1 MTTSKAEDLSNGRN
15 RNPLHQFVPITAW
28 LPAYQRGWLRPD
40 LIAGLAVWAM
50 TIPQALAYSSIAG
63 VPAQY
68 GLYTVPLAMI
78 AYAIFGTSRTL
89 SMGPESALA
98 IMSAAAIGAIAVQG
112 SEEYLTLTIA
122 LAFVIGVLFIIFG
135 LLRMGW
141 VANFMAN
148 PVLKGFLAGI
158 ALVVIAGEASKLI
171 GVSGTDGNFFQDVWG
186 IIVQLPQ
193 ANLVT
198 TVVGLSSLVL
208 LIVFKRFAP
217 KLPGAFIVVILAII
231 ASSIFDLVAAGVAIV
246 GEVESGIFP
255 LGLPDV
261 TLQALLRLVPG
272 ALGIVLVGYAQSYGM
287 AKEAVETTGEEL
299 DPNQELVAYGVS
311 NAASGFSSGF
321 VTGGSLSRTSL
332 TLASGGRT
340 QVPALLNAGLVILTL
355 LFLMPFF
362 QNLPSATLAAV
373 VIIAIS
379 ALIVPSYFRRLYR
392 VGRAEFW
399 YALIT
404 LLGVLL
410 FGIMEGVLLGVA
422 LSLFVLIRRV
432 TRPGTAIIG
441 RMPDKES
448 YRDIELYP
456 EAETVPG
463 LLIYRFDSALI
474 FSNAD
479 FFEKEIRRHIAE
491 QIAATGVPVQ
501 KVLVNAETM
510 NDIDTTGTDL
520 LTDLYESLEKD
531 DIELAFAKVKDPV
544 REVMRVS
551 GAEEAV
557 GADNFYPSV
566 SAGVR
571 AFLQRNE
578 DRS

>member
-1 MTTSKAEDLSNGRN
+1 MAAKAESLSTGRSKN
-15 RNPLHQFVPITAW
+15 LLHRYVPITVW
-28 LPAYQRGWLRPD
+28 LPAYQRGWLRTD

-50 TIPQALAYSSIAG
+50 TIPQALAYSGIAG

-68 GLYTVPLAMI
+68 ALYTVPLAMI

-98 IMSAAAIGAIAVQG
+98 IMSAAAVGALAVQG

-158 ALVVIAGEASKLI
+158 ALVVLAGESSKLL
-171 GVSGTDGNFFQDVWG
+171 GVSGTDGNFFQDVWA
-186 IIVQLPQ
+186 IIIQLPQ
-193 ANLVT
+193 ANPAT
-198 TVVGLSSLVL
+198 TVVGLTSLVL
-208 LIVFKRFAP
+208 LFAFKRFAP
-217 KLPGAFIVVILAII
+217 KLPGAFIVVILAIL
-231 ASSIFDLVAAGVAIV
+231 ASSIFDLYAAGVAIV

-255 LGLPDV
+255 LGLPAL
-261 TLQALLRLVPG
+261 TLQAFIRLVPG

-287 AKEAVETTGEEL
+287 AKEAADTTGEEL
-299 DPNQELVAYGVS
+299 DPDQELVAYGVS
-311 NAASGFSSGF
+311 NAASSFSSGF

-332 TLASGGRT
+332 TLGNGGRT
-340 QVPALLNAGLVILTL
+340 QVAALLNAGLVILTL

-362 QNLPSATLAAV
+362 ENLPSATLAAV

-392 VGRAEFW
+392 VSRPEFW

-404 LLGVLL
+404 LLGVLF
-410 FGIMEGVLLGVA
+410 FGIMQGVLLGVA
-422 LSLFVLIRRV
+422 VSLLVLIRRV
-432 TRPGTAIIG
+432 TRPGTAVIG

-479 FFEKEIRRHIAE
+479 FFEKEVRRHIAE
-491 QIAATGVPVQ
+491 QTAATGVPVQ
-501 KVLVNAETM
+501 RVLINAETM
-510 NDIDTTGTDL
+510 NDIDTTGTDHL
-520 LTDLYESLEKD
+520 IDLYESLEKD
-531 DIELAFAKVKDPV
+531 GIDLALAKVKDPV
-544 REVMRVS
+544 RDMMRRA
-551 GAEEAV
+551 GAEDAISAE
-557 GADNFYPSV
+557 NFHGSV
-566 SAGVR
+566 DEGVR
-571 AFLQRNE
+571 AFLNRKQ
-578 DRS
+578 DR

>member
-1 MTTSKAEDLSNGRN
+1 MATSKAEDQSNVRN
-15 RNPLHQFVPITAW
+15 RNLLHRYVPITDW
-28 LPAYQRGWLRPD
+28 LPKYQRSALRTD
-40 LIAGLAVWAM
+40 LIAGLAVWAL
-50 TIPQALAYSSIAG
+50 TIPQALAYAGIAG

-68 GLYTVPLAMI
+68 ALYTVPLAMI

-98 IMSAAAIGAIAVQG
+98 IMSAAAVGALATQG

-122 LAFVIGVLFIIFG
+122 LAFIIGVLFIIFG

-148 PVLKGFLAGI
+148 PVLKGLLAGI
-158 ALVVIAGEASKLI
+158 GLVVIAGEASKLI
-171 GVSGTDGNFFQDVWG
+171 GVSGSDGNFFQDLWA
-186 IIVQLPQ
+186 IIIQLPQ
-193 ANLVT
+193 ANPVT

-208 LIVFKRFAP
+208 LFAFKRFTP
-217 KLPGAFIVVILAII
+217 KLPGAFIVVILAIL

-246 GEVESGIFP
+246 GQVEAGIFP

-261 TLQALLRLVPG
+261 TLQVIIRLVPG

-287 AKEAVETTGEEL
+287 AKEAADTTGEEL
-299 DPNQELVAYGVS
+299 DPNQEMVAYGVS
-311 NAASGFSSGF
+311 NVASGFSSGF

-332 TLASGGRT
+332 TLGNGGRT
-340 QVPALLNAGLVILTL
+340 QVPALFNAGLVILTL

-362 QNLPSATLAAV
+362 ENLPNATLAAI
-373 VIIAIS
+373 VIMAMS
-379 ALIVPSYFRRLYR
+379 GLLVPSYFRRLFR
-392 VGRAEFW
+392 VSRTEFW

-422 LSLFVLIRRV
+422 VSLLVLIRRA

-441 RMPDKES
+441 RMPDKDS

-456 EAETVPG
+456 QAETVPG

-491 QIAATGVPVQ
+491 QTAATGVPVQ
-501 KVLVNAETM
+501 RVLINAETM
-510 NDIDTTGTDL
+510 NDIDTTGTDHI
-520 LTDLYESLEKD
+520 TDLYESLEKD
-531 DIELAFAKVKDPV
+531 GTELALAKVKDPV
-544 REVMRVS
+544 RDMLRLS
-551 GAEEAV
+551 GAEEAI